1 MAHSIGNSAANGGAD
16 LSAASVSSVPPPPPA
31 ASTAVH
37 DPPLR
42 QHLNIV
48 ALETFYTPLPPLI
61 IPKPYTYTLTEYA
74 RTSAA
79 QVAERIKDA
88 DIVITTVVPI
98 REKAL
103 SAANAPNL
111 RLIAVM
117 ASGTDALDLA
127 ACAARGIRV
136 LNSPNCNSV
145 PVAEHVVS
153 LYLATRRSLVP
164 VMRALGRDEWPANG
178 TVMTRA
184 YAADAPPR
192 SCRDE
197 TVGIIGY
204 GGVGQAVARLMGA
217 LGMNVIISDRRGG
230 RGGAPQGGEGGGSS
244 SSDTGNGRVPFE
256 TVLQRATVLVLCCP
270 LLPETRNLIGAAEFA
285 QMQPDAILINVAR
298 GGIVNEEALVAALRE
313 RRIAGAGVDVFDH
326 EPASVQ
332 SSPVIAAT
340 VQGDLNL
347 IATGHTAWVSATTRA
362 NYQRTVQENVER
374 FIRGTVDPDRI
385 RA

>member
-1 MAHSIGNSAANGGAD
+1 MAHCSSVTNGGAD
-16 LSAASVSSVPPPPPA
+16 PLVAGGSPAPPA
-31 ASTAVH
+31 PAAATTVH
-37 DPPLR
+37 DPPLP

-48 ALETFYTPLPPLI
+48 ALETFFTPLPPLI
-61 IPKPYTYTLTEYA
+61 IPKPYTYTLTEYS

-98 REKAL
+98 RANAL
-103 SAANAPNL
+103 SATNAPNL

-117 ASGTDALDLA
+117 ASGVDAVDLA
-127 ACAARGIRV
+127 ACSARGIRV

-145 PVAEHVVS
+145 AVAEHVVS

-164 VMRALGRDEWPANG
+164 VMRALSRDEWATKG
-178 TVMTRA
+178 SIMTRA
-184 YAADAPPR
+184 YMADVPPR

-204 GGVGQAVARLMGA
+204 GGIGQAVARLLGA
-217 LGMNVIISDRRGG
+217 LGMNVIVSDRRG
-230 RGGAPQGGEGGGSS
+230 APP
-244 SSDTGNGRVPFE
+244 SDGKSDNGRVPFE

-270 LLPETRNLIGAAEFA
+270 LVPETRNLIGAAEFA
-285 QMQPDAILINVAR
+285 KMQPDAILINVAR
-298 GGIVNEEALVAALRE
+298 GGIVNEEALVMALRE
-313 RRIAGAGVDVFDH
+313 RRIGGAGVDVFDY

-332 SSPVIAAT
+332 SSPIVAAT
-340 VQGDLNL
+340 AQGDLNL
-347 IATGHTAWVSATTRA
+347 IATGHTAWVSASTRA

-374 FIRGTVDPDRI
+374 FIRGTVDDERVK
-385 RA
+385 A